1 MIGHKINDTREALKF
16 MFAGKSIF
24 TFINTKTG
32 NRFTYKIKSN
42 KDSNLFFVSVL
53 TNPDNYSY
61 IGTCIE
67 GNYKHGKKSNI
78 SPEAQS
84 VKVFQFMLGKLKS
97 GDLPDFLEVWHEGFC
112 GKCGRR
118 LTVPSSILTGIGPE
132 CFKTLS
138 KAEKRDKFL
147 EWILS

>member
-1 MIGHKINDTREALKF
+1 MIGHKINDTKEALKF

-84 VKVFQFMLGKLKS
+84 VKVFQFMLNKLKS

-112 GKCGRR
+112 GKCSRR

-147 EWILS
+147 EMILS

>member
-84 VKVFQFMLGKLKS
+84 VKVFQFMLNKLKS

-147 EWILS
+147 EMILS